1 MNSDYYTNPVIGI
14 NYDRLLQSRDYYTQW
29 GYRYIDA
36 PWAVSEEAN
45 SVTCPGGKKKFEID
59 AGILVGSAEQSFIQM
74 ILDGK
79 ITHGKY
85 QTLTPC
91 FRDEAV
97 YDSTHH
103 NYFMKL
109 ELIDI
114 FYNKKLYGSQ
124 KPNRAMGDILNAA
137 MANFTRI
144 LYENKIDVS
153 KLDFITTSNE
163 QGNKQ
168 HDIVLDVKGHR
179 NELLQIE
186 LGSYGVRSYKDF
198 TWVYGTGIS
207 EPRMQYVINK
217 ALPARGM

>member
-1 MNSDYYTNPVIGI
+1 MSVDYTNPAIGI

-45 SVTCPGGKKKFEID
+45 SVTCPEGKKKFEID
-59 AGILVGSAEQSFIQM
+59 AGLLVGSAEQSFVQM
-74 ILDGK
+74 MLDGK
-79 ITHGKY
+79 ITHGRY

-91 FRDEAV
+91 FRDEGV
-97 YDSTHH
+97 YDATHH

-114 FYNKKLYGSQ
+114 LSGSQ
-124 KPNRAMGDILNAA
+124 KPNRSMGDILNTA

-153 KLDFITTSNE
+153 KLNFITT
-163 QGNKQ
+163 GNKQ
-168 HDIVLDVKGHR
+168 HDIVLDVKDHR
-179 NELLQIE
+179 NELMQIE
-186 LGSYGVRSYKDF
+186 LGSYGIRSYKNF
-198 TWVYGTGIS
+198 TWIYGTGIS
-207 EPRMQYVINK
+207 EPRMQYAINK
-217 ALPARGM
+217 ALPARGL